1 MQKCLECMLRILV
14 NLTHANELWGRKVVQ
29 CEYAMNFL
37 LRIIHNAS
45 QNMVQRRGD
54 MVKTEEE
61 EEDLDVRNDKSVER
75 AETCALDT
83 LCLALGLLTNLVQ
96 AVKEVKEAVR
106 ETRMCFSPTSNC
118 VIAFVHVLLIG
129 LNPSCALK
137 KRACARRCTCSPTS
151 NGLDI
156 LVNTYTI
163 QGVKIESSES
173 SLSADAT
180 AEALRE
186 AAGAS
191 FLHGHLAV
199 LFGLLMSESPE
210 NQSAILKS
218 LPVSPTSATAP
229 SSRVQKNNNKTSNK
243 VKLSRL
249 AEQARDFVAFY
260 AAVSGHSEE
269 GEKESRVAKSVVRFL
284 EKQRD
289 AAS

>member
-1 MQKCLECMLRILV
+1 MLRILV
-14 NLTHANELWGRKVVQ
+14 NLTHANELWGRKAVQ

-45 QNMVQRRGD
+45 QSMVQRRGD
-54 MVKTEEE
+54 IVKNEEE
-61 EEDLDVRNDKSVER
+61 EEDLDARNDSKSVER

-96 AVKEVKEAVR
+96 AVKEVKEVVR
-106 ETRMCFSPTSNC
+106 ETRMCFPPNRL
-118 VIAFVHVLLIG
+118 IAFVHVLPIG

-156 LVNTYTI
+156 LVNIYTI
-163 QGVKIESSES
+163 QSFKIESSES
-173 SLSADAT
+173 SLPADAT
-180 AEALRE
+180 AEALIRE
-186 AAGAS
+186 AADAS

-218 LPVSPTSATAP
+218 LPVLPTSAANTT
-229 SSRVQKNNNKTSNK
+229 SSRVQKNKTGNK
-243 VKLSRL
+243 VKLGRL

-260 AAVSGHSEE
+260 AAVNGHSEE
-269 GEKESRVAKSVVRFL
+269 GEKESKVAKNVVRFL

-289 AAS
+289 AAAS